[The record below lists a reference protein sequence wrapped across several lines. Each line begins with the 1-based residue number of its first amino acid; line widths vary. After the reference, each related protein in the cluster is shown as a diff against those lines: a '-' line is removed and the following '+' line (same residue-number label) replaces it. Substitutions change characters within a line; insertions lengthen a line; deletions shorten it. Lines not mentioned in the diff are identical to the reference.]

1 MRWLQQTSALAVLSA
16 ALALTYTIEEHRLH
30 TERARSA
37 ELALHASNAAA
48 QRDSTR
54 NLALANRKVAALL
67 GDSLHAVERTVVQIA
82 GRRDAMDRALGR
94 ERIARYLMDVIV
106 DSLHTASTTAPIA
119 EGADRVRHA
128 RFDLRQAPYTV
139 AAHVEM
145 PAVPDSVRLS
155 LTVALD
161 PIHLTARLGCA
172 APDAQGIRSASIV
185 ASSPPW
191 AKVRFDSVEQSPAVC
206 STAGVVRRDRW
217 RTTPVAGAGW
227 VVGPDG
233 HLRWGLFLGLG
244 IGRA

>member
-1 MRWLQQTSALAVLSA
+1 MASQLEEDIESRCRELQAQNLRLSKQLSTLMDVFSKLEITDLEHSLYFSNQKRLMDFVQRITMRL
-16 ALALTYTIEEHRLH
+16 
-30 TERARSA
+30 
-37 ELALHASNAAA
+37 
-48 QRDSTR
+48 D
-54 NLALANRKVAALL
+54 
-67 GDSLHAVERTVVQIA
+67 D
-82 GRRDAMDRALGR
+82 DD
-94 ERIARYLMDVIV
+94 LMDVIV
-106 DSLHTASTTAPIA
+106 DSMKTASTMAPVA

-139 AAHVEM
+139 AAHIEM
-145 PAVPDSVRLS
+145 PALPDSMRLS

-191 AKVRFDSVEQSPAVC
+191 ATVRFDSVEQSPAVC

-217 RTTPVAGAGW
+217 RTTPVAGTGW